1 MIKEKSKIDF
11 DYEVKK
17 IYKEKSYDSLEECI
31 KDFEF
36 PKNSDEIYV
45 DEKDFKI
52 AFKDTKYIK
61 KLTLDFKS
69 FAELY
74 KNNFSSL
81 IVIFHVNKDISLF
94 EISDIMENFNNNLP
108 KETQI
113 IFGSKFFDIPKDEQ
127 KIELYFNDTKRESL
141 EKFKSDFGTLAPN
154 KNLKKLNID
163 RFINYENNMNIRELE
178 TNDLKEVFELIINR
192 YFTNTIKDYDEFLE
206 LVKEMK
212 EKNSYKMFGLF
223 VDNVLVAYAG
233 VTTQTTLYYKKH
245 LFINEL
251 SIMFEYDEN
260 YSSQMI
266 DFLGNFALKNDCNYL
281 VTYDVYKHENIY
293 FYRFLEENSFDYG
306 NFSRHIKIK

>member
-61 KLTLDFKS
+61 KLSLDLKS
-69 FAELY
+69 TDELY

-81 IVIFHVNKDISLF
+81 IAIFYINKDVSLF
-94 EISDIMENFNNNLP
+94 EVTNIMDKLYLNLP
-108 KETQI
+108 KETKI
-113 IFGSKFFDIPKDEQ
+113 IFGSEVCDIPKEEQ
-127 KIELYFNDTKRESL
+127 RVEFYFDDTKREAL
-141 EKFKSDFGTLAPN
+141 DKFKSDFGTLASN

>member
-31 KDFEF
+31 KDVEF
-36 PKNSDEIYV
+36 PKNSVGIYA
-45 DEKDFKI
+45 DEKDFRS

-61 KLTLDFKS
+61 KLTLDLKS
-69 FAELY
+69 TDELY

-81 IVIFHVNKDISLF
+81 IAIFYINKDVSLF
-94 EISDIMENFNNNLP
+94 EVTNIMDKLYLNLP
-108 KETQI
+108 KETKI
-113 IFGSKFFDIPKDEQ
+113 IFGSEVCDIPKEEQ
-127 KIELYFNDTKRESL
+127 RVEFYFDDTKREAL
-141 EKFKSDFGTLAPN
+141 DKFKSDFATLASN

-178 TNDLKEVFELIINR
+178 TNDLKEVFELIINKN
-192 YFTNTIKDYDEFLE
+192 FIKNIKSYDDFVVLI
-206 LVKEMK
+206 KEIK
-212 EKNSYKMFGLF
+212 EKNDYKMFGLF
-223 VDNVLVAYAG
+223 VDDTLACYAG
-233 VTTQTTLYYKKH
+233 VSIQTTLYYKKH

-251 SIMFEYDEN
+251 NIMFEYDEN

-266 DFLGNFALKNDCNYL
+266 DFLSDFALKNNCHYL

-293 FYRFLEENSFDYG
+293 FYRFLERNKFIYG
-306 NFSRHIKIK
+306 DFFRYIKIK

>member
-31 KDFEF
+31 KDVEF
-36 PKNSDEIYV
+36 PKNSDGIYA
-45 DEKDFKI
+45 DEKDFKS

-61 KLTLDFKS
+61 KLSLDLKS
-69 FAELY
+69 TDELY

-81 IVIFHVNKDISLF
+81 IAIFYINKDVSLF
-94 EISDIMENFNNNLP
+94 EVTNIMDKLYLNLP
-108 KETQI
+108 KETKI
-113 IFGSKFFDIPKDEQ
+113 IFGSEVCDIPKEEQ
-127 KIELYFNDTKRESL
+127 RVEFYFDDTKREAL
-141 EKFKSDFGTLAPN
+141 DKFKSDFGTLASN

>member
-31 KDFEF
+31 KDVEF
-36 PKNSDEIYV
+36 PKNSDGIYA
-45 DEKDFKI
+45 DEKDFRS

-61 KLTLDFKS
+61 KLTLDLKS
-69 FAELY
+69 TDELY
-74 KNNFSSL
+74 KYNFSSL

-94 EISDIMENFNNNLP
+94 EITNIMDKLYLTLP
-108 KETQI
+108 KETEI
-113 IFGSKFFDIPKDEQ
+113 IFGSEVCDIPKEEQ
-127 KIELYFNDTKRESL
+127 RVEFYFDDTKRDTL
-141 EKFKSDFGTLAPN
+141 EKFKSDFVTLAPN

-163 RFINYENNMNIRELE
+163 RFTNYENNMNIRKLE

-233 VTTQTTLYYKKH
+233 VTIQTTLYYKKY

-266 DFLGNFALKNDCNYL
+266 DFLGNFALKNDCKYL
-281 VTYDVYKHENIY
+281 VTYDVYKHENIN

-306 NFSRHIKIK
+306 NFSRYIKIK

>member
-31 KDFEF
+31 KDVEF
-36 PKNSDEIYV
+36 PKNSDGIYA
-45 DEKDFKI
+45 DEKDFKS

-61 KLTLDFKS
+61 KLSLDLKS
-69 FAELY
+69 TDELY

-81 IVIFHVNKDISLF
+81 IAIFYINKDVSLF
-94 EISDIMENFNNNLP
+94 EVTNIMDKLYLNLP
-108 KETQI
+108 KETKI
-113 IFGSKFFDIPKDEQ
+113 IFGSEVCDIPKEEQ
-127 KIELYFNDTKRESL
+127 RVEFYFDDTKRESL
-141 EKFKSDFGTLAPN
+141 EKFKYNFSSIAPD
-154 KNLKKLNID
+154 KSCKKENDAI
-163 RFINYENNMNIRELE
+163 FTNYENIMNIRELE
-178 TNDLKEVFELIINR
+178 TNDLKEVFELIINKN
-192 YFTNTIKDYDEFLE
+192 FIKNIKSYDDFVVLI
-206 LVKEMK
+206 KEIK
-212 EKNSYKMFGLF
+212 EKNDYKMFGLF

-251 SIMFEYDEN
+251 NIMFEYDEN

-266 DFLGNFALKNDCNYL
+266 DFLSDFALKNNCHYL

-293 FYRFLEENSFDYG
+293 FYRFLERNKFIYG
-306 NFSRHIKIK
+306 DFFRYIKIK